1 MSLPPDTLPDGAP
14 LVIGAAVDQALRAAF
29 GAPVLVLDNPAR
41 ATSLAEGER
50 LVWWEDQSDR
60 LRGQPGQRPQRTYT
74 FAVGVIARTEGARA
88 QSHRDYRAAK
98 RAVRACL
105 PQLTAAGVVLEGVGL
120 IEGDVSYRLEN
131 IDVGGALVLGLFSVD
146 YRDPG

>member
-1 MSLPPDTLPDGAP
+1 
-14 LVIGAAVDQALRAAF
+14 
-29 GAPVLVLDNPAR
+29 
-41 ATSLAEGER
+41 
-50 LVWWEDQSDR
+50 
-60 LRGQPGQRPQRTYT
+60 
-74 FAVGVIARTEGARA
+74 
-88 QSHRDYRAAK
+88 
-98 RAVRACL
+98 VRACL